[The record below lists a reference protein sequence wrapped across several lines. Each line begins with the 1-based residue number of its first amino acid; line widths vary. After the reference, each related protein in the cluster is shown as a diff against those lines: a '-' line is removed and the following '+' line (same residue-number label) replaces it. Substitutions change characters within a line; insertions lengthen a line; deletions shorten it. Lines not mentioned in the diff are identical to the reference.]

1 MLYKSHTVPTKKER
15 NKNMKRNIMLS
26 VAAIL
31 AFAVSIFFYGDLKS
45 AEAAPITI
53 KLAHVLPAGSNFD
66 VGAHKFKDLV
76 EKNSKGKFKV
86 VIYAGDMTTDEVEA
100 AEMVRSGNLNM
111 AWTSTGSLSAM
122 VKDLMLLDMPFL
134 FRDTNHVNKVL
145 MGPIGEKL
153 LKEFDASHIKALAF
167 AEDGWRE
174 ITNNKR
180 PINTLA
186 DLKGLKLRTMMNDMN
201 ADMYKALGAV
211 PTPIPSGEIYSSI
224 QTGLVAGQDN
234 GVYIANNVGYLAIQP
249 YVCMIQH
256 FYSSGVVLASEKFW
270 GSLSPVDQKIIK
282 QAAVDAGKYQR
293 SWFWKTE
300 TTLAKKLAKDKKIS
314 LTYPKDRDAWV
325 KAVQPVY
332 QKYFKKYPG
341 WKPMV
346 EQINKM
352 K

>member
-1 MLYKSHTVPTKKER
+1 
-15 NKNMKRNIMLS
+15 MKHNGIHSAIIVMFAIAIAGFFCVMAPAQS
-26 VAAIL
+26 DAAT
-31 AFAVSIFFYGDLKS
+31 ATR
-45 AEAAPITI
+45 TI
-53 KLAHVLPAGSNFD
+53 KLAHVLPPGSNFD
-66 VGAHKFKDLV
+66 IGAHKFKDLV
-76 EKNSKGKFKV
+76 EKASNGKIKV
-86 VIYAGDMTTDEVEA
+86 EIYAGDMTTDEVEA
-100 AEMVRSGNLNM
+100 AEMVRSGNLDM
-111 AWTSTGSLSAM
+111 AWTSTGSLSAF

-145 MGPIGEKL
+145 MGPVGDKL

-180 PINTLA
+180 PINKLA
-186 DLKGLKLRTMMNDMN
+186 DMKGLKLRTMMNDMN

-224 QTGLVAGQDN
+224 QTGLVSGQDN
-234 GVYIANNVGYLAIQP
+234 GVYVANNVGYLAIQP

-256 FYSSGVVLASEKFW
+256 FYSSGVVLSSEKLW
-270 GSLSPVDQKIIK
+270 NSLTPAERKIVK
-282 QAAVDAGKYQR
+282 DSAVAAGKYQR
-293 SWFWKTE
+293 EWFWNTE
-300 TTLAKKLAKDKKIS
+300 MNLTKKLAKENKIKV
-314 LTYPKDRDAWV
+314 TYPKDRAEWE

-332 QKYFKKYPG
+332 TKYFQKYPH

-346 EQINKM
+346 DQINKT

>member
-1 MLYKSHTVPTKKER
+1 
-15 NKNMKRNIMLS
+15 MKRNGIHASLIVMF
-26 VAAIL
+26 AIVIVGFICVM
-31 AFAVSIFFYGDLKS
+31 APS
-45 AEAAPITI
+45 ASEAATAVRTI
-53 KLAHVLPAGSNFD
+53 KLAHVLPPGSNFD
-66 VGAHKFKDLV
+66 IGAHKFKDLV
-76 EKNSKGKFKV
+76 EKASNGKIKV
-86 VIYAGDMTTDEVEA
+86 EIYAGDMTTDEVEA
-100 AEMVRSGNLNM
+100 AEMVRSGNLDM
-111 AWTSTGSLSAM
+111 AWTSTGSLSAF

-145 MGPIGEKL
+145 MGPIGDKL

-180 PINTLA
+180 PINKLS
-186 DLKGLKLRTMMNDMN
+186 DMKGLKLRTMMNDMN

-224 QTGLVAGQDN
+224 QTGLVSGQDN
-234 GVYIANNVGYLAIQP
+234 GVYVANSVGYLAIQP

-256 FYSSGVVLASEKFW
+256 FYSSGVVLASEKLW
-270 GSLSPVDQKIIK
+270 NGLNPAERKIVK
-282 QAAVDAGKYQR
+282 DAAVEAGKYQR
-293 SWFWKTE
+293 DWFWKTE
-300 TTLAKKLAKDKKIS
+300 TNLTKKLAKEKKITV
-314 LTYPKDRDAWV
+314 TYPKDRAEWV

-332 QKYFKKYPG
+332 TQYFKKYPQ

-346 EQINKM
+346 DQINKT

>member
-1 MLYKSHTVPTKKER
+1 
-15 NKNMKRNIMLS
+15 MKFKGIHSAFMIMFVIAAS
-26 VAAIL
+26 FFCMIAPAASDAAVAAR
-31 AFAVSIFFYGDLKS
+31 
-45 AEAAPITI
+45 TI
-53 KLAHVLPAGSNFD
+53 KLAHVLPPGSNFD
-66 VGAHKFKDLV
+66 IGANKFKDLV
-76 EKNSKGKFKV
+76 EKASNGKIKV
-86 VIYAGDMTTDEVEA
+86 EIYAGDMTTDEVEA
-100 AEMVRSGNLNM
+100 AEMVRSGNLDM
-111 AWTSTGSLSAM
+111 AWTSTGSLSAF

-145 MGPIGEKL
+145 MGSIGDKL

-180 PINTLA
+180 PINKLA
-186 DLKGLKLRTMMNDMN
+186 DMKGLKIRTMMNDMN

-224 QTGLVAGQDN
+224 QTGLVDGQDN
-234 GVYIANNVGYLAIQP
+234 GVYVANSVGYLAIQP

-270 GSLSPVDQKIIK
+270 NSLDPNDRKIVK
-282 QAAVDAGKYQR
+282 DAAVAAGKYQR
-293 SWFWKTE
+293 EWFWNTE
-300 TTLAKKLAKDKKIS
+300 MNLTKKLAKEKKIIV
-314 LTYPKDRDAWV
+314 TYPKDRAEWV

-332 QKYFKKYPG
+332 TKYFKKYPH
-341 WKPMV
+341 WKPIV
-346 EQINKM
+346 DQINKT